1 MQREDSLQQARRH
14 LQERGVVLPSA
25 MDERLARSWQRSFSA
40 GLSPDARAAV
50 QGPLGNQ
57 AFAQL
62 LQRNAQLLASAK
74 PVMDFV
80 YRQLRGSHSMLV
92 LADADSTLMHTLGDD
107 GFLDKAQR
115 VALQCGVSWHE
126 HVRGTNAIGTA
137 AAERSAVQ
145 VRGGE
150 HYLAQ
155 NGFLHCSAAPI
166 FTAQGEVAGVIDI
179 SGDAFASQSH
189 ALVLAN
195 SAARMVENNWL
206 KSRYPEH
213 VRIHLHPQAEGLDTP
228 AEGIVVLTLDGMLV
242 GANPEGMRLLGLHG
256 ADCFALRLDA
266 RLQQRLTRLLAQ
278 AGKPPQALHM
288 PDGRRLHLRVHMPVA
303 RGAPGFATPPA
314 KARSARDG
322 AMPAIAGAD
331 AAADAASAGAPA
343 HLAANAG
350 RVVSAEGAATSP
362 AAPVAPGQG
371 GPDALSR
378 CDTGDALWQRAAAQA
393 RRLLHTPVPLLVL
406 GESGVGK
413 EVFAR
418 ACHDSGPRAGK
429 PFVAIN
435 CAAIPESL
443 IEAELFGY
451 APGAYTGAQRSGSL
465 GRIREADG
473 GTLFLDEIGH
483 MPVLLQTRLL
493 RVLQERQ
500 VTPLGGG
507 ATVSV
512 DFALMSAT
520 HCPLDDAVADGSF
533 RRDLYY
539 RINGFAL
546 RLPALRERG
555 DFEALAARILHGL
568 QVPGQAQWLAKA
580 GLGKTPEAASGRL
593 PIAPDVLAAF
603 MRHSWPGNVRQLS
616 SVLQTAC
623 ALREPHEA
631 QIGWQHLADDVR
643 QQLQAPWAGAVAADA
658 PKALSDAG
666 AEANDQ
672 HPQAAPTQQ
681 AAASQ
686 VGAVGNLKAWSRQAV
701 QAALDAAGGNV
712 SQAARQL
719 GISRQ
724 TVYRQLR
731 AAIK

>member
-1 MQREDSLQQARRH
+1 MQRDSGLQQARQH
-14 LQERGVVLPSA
+14 LQEQGLALPHSLN
-25 MDERLARSWQRSFSA
+25 ERLTRSWARSLSA
-40 GLSPDARAAV
+40 GVAPDARAIEHD
-50 QGPLGNQ
+50 PITGN
-57 AFAQL
+57 AFARL
-62 LQRNAQLLASAK
+62 LQRNAQLVAFAK

-80 YRQLRGSHSMLV
+80 YRQLKDSHSMLV

-150 HYLAQ
+150 HYLTQ

-179 SGDAFASQSH
+179 SGDSFASQPH

-195 SAARMVENNWL
+195 SAARMVENNCL
-206 KSRYPEH
+206 KSRYLEH
-213 VRIHLHPQAEGLDTP
+213 VRIHMHPQVEGLDTP
-228 AEGIVVLTLDGMLV
+228 AEGIVVLTVDGLLV
-242 GANPEGMRLLGLHG
+242 GGNPEGMRMLGLSG
-256 ADCFALRLDA
+256 ADCFALQLEQ
-266 RLQQRLTRLLAQ
+266 RLQQRLTRLLAHE
-278 AGKPPQALHM
+278 GKSPQTLQV
-288 PDGRRLHLRVHMPVA
+288 PGGQRLHLRVHTPARARQVAAQAPVDA
-303 RGAPGFATPPA
+303 DVRRDAPGT
-314 KARSARDG
+314 
-322 AMPAIAGAD
+322 
-331 AAADAASAGAPA
+331 APA
-343 HLAANAG
+343 GQTA
-350 RVVSAEGAATSP
+350 VPTQVATST
-362 AAPVAPGQG
+362 AKLEA
-371 GPDALSR
+371 DALSQ
-378 CDTGDALWQRAAAQA
+378 CDTGDPLWQRAAAQA

-507 ATVSV
+507 ATVAV

-580 GLGKTPEAASGRL
+580 GLGKTPEAARSNL

-631 QIGWQHLADDVR
+631 QIDWQHLADDVR
-643 QQLQAPWAGAVAADA
+643 QQLQAA
-658 PKALSDAG
+658 PAQAHDAG
-666 AEANDQ
+666 AEGRMRAS
-672 HPQAAPTQQ
+672 AE
-681 AAASQ
+681 AASIAAT
-686 VGAVGNLKAWSRQAV
+686 GAASLPASAQGGLKAWSRQAM
-701 QAALDAAGGNV
+701 QATLDAAGGNV
-712 SQAARQL
+712 SEAARRL
-719 GISRQ
+719 GVSRQ
-724 TVYRQLR
+724 TLYRQLR
-731 AAIK
+731 AATG

>member
-25 MDERLARSWQRSFSA
+25 MDERLTRSWQRSFSA

-179 SGDAFASQSH
+179 SGDTFASQPH

-213 VRIHLHPQAEGLDTP
+213 VRIHMHPQAEGLDTP
-228 AEGIVVLTLDGMLV
+228 AEGIVVLTQDGMLV
-242 GANPEGMRLLGLHG
+242 GANPEGMRLLGLNG
-256 ADCFALRLDA
+256 TDCFALRLDA

-303 RGAPGFATPPA
+303 RGASGFGAPPA
-314 KARSARDG
+314 KTRSARDE
-322 AMPAIAGAD
+322 ATHNPPDAGLADAALAD
-331 AAADAASAGAPA
+331 AAAVPASAAAVGTDSAPA
-343 HLAANAG
+343 Q
-350 RVVSAEGAATSP
+350 T
-362 AAPVAPGQG
+362 

-507 ATVSV
+507 ATVAV

-555 DFEALAARILHGL
+555 DFEALAARILHSL
-568 QVPGQAQWLAKA
+568 NVPGQAQWLAKA
-580 GLGKTPEAASGRL
+580 GLGKTPELACGRL

-643 QQLQAPWAGAVAADA
+643 QQLQATPVPVHASMGPVAPLDAAGAASLPERA
-658 PKALSDAG
+658 PG
-666 AEANDQ
+666 
-672 HPQAAPTQQ
+672 
-681 AAASQ
+681 
-686 VGAVGNLKAWSRQAV
+686 GLKAWSRQAM
-701 QAALDAAGGNV
+701 QATLDAAGGNV
-712 SQAARQL
+712 SEAARQL
-719 GISRQ
+719 GVSRQ
-724 TVYRQLR
+724 TLYRQLR
-731 AAIK
+731 AAR